1 MADIL
6 SIISLVSFILSGVFL
21 TTAVVLF
28 VIFKIPSVV
37 GDLSGRNAK
46 KSIERLRK
54 NNEKTGKKSYSSSSV
69 NISRGKLTEAIKYK
83 DATEN
88 KNISTNG
95 ETGLLKEN
103 FRGKNNKKGTEI
115 LEDATEVLEENSTT
129 VLNEGAEYSTSR
141 VSRIVF
147 EYIEDIML
155 VHTEEVI

>member
-21 TTAVVLF
+21 IAAIVLLVV
-28 VIFKIPSVV
+28 FKIPSVI

-46 KSIERLRK
+46 KSIEKLRK

-69 NISRGKLTEAIKYK
+69 SISRGKLTEAIKDK
-83 DATEN
+83 DDTE
-88 KNISTNG
+88 NISTNG
-95 ETGLLKEN
+95 ETGLLREN
-103 FRGKNNKKGTEI
+103 FKGKYNKKGTEI

-129 VLNEGAEYSTSR
+129 VLNESAEYNTSR
-141 VSRIVF
+141 VSKIVF